1 MAEMRIALT
10 GAQEAPGR
18 QILAELARQ
27 DVELA
32 ALGAEGWG
40 PRAAAVDVRRVDLHD
55 VAGLRAALAD
65 ATHVVHTHALTEP
78 GHSAADYEAENVETT
93 TALLDACM
101 KTSVEGFLLVSTT
114 ETYGPELP
122 PWPVGEG
129 WAAHPVGAAMQSRA
143 RAEQAARTYRRS
155 VPLAV
160 LRAAPCLA
168 VEGGQ
173 LRRLVGHFVSH
184 PRAGLVAGG
193 AAALS
198 IIAAADLARAAW
210 AILAQFEQAAGQV
223 FHATSAHTTWRE
235 LAEEACRVR
244 GVEPQFWTAPWPLA
258 RALEAVSLASWT
270 LPAPEAAADYVSLTG
285 RPHLIDDSRL
295 RVAVGYS
302 PVLNLRG
309 ALAQALRE

>member
-10 GAQEAPGR
+10 GARQAPGR

-32 ALGAEGWG
+32 ALGMEE
-40 PRAAAVDVRRVDLHD
+40 PEPCDAAVEVRRVDLHD
-55 VAGLRAALAD
+55 AAALTKALAD
-65 ATHVVHTHALTEP
+65 ATHVVHAHALSEP
-78 GHSAADYEAENVETT
+78 GHSAAVYEAANVATT
-93 TALLDACM
+93 TALLDACR
-101 KTSVEGFLLVSTT
+101 KTSIEGFLLVSTT
-114 ETYGPELP
+114 EAYGPELP

-129 WAAHPVGAAMQSRA
+129 WAAHPVGAAMQTRA

-155 VPLAV
+155 VPMAV

-168 VEGGQ
+168 AEGGQ

-198 IIAAADLARAAW
+198 MIAAADLARAVW
-210 AILAQFEQAAGQV
+210 AILAQFDQAAGQV

-244 GVEPQFWTAPWPLA
+244 GVEPQFWTAPWPFA
-258 RALEAVSLASWT
+258 RALEAVSLSGWA
-270 LPAPEAAADYVSLTG
+270 LPAPEGAADYVSLTG

-309 ALAQALRE
+309 ALSQALRG